1 MNMLL
6 SIAVLFL
13 LYAVRDAVEV
23 PTVCFVLT
31 WTAAVLYF
39 LSLEFK
45 IWRHFIAGTDR
56 TDREGERE

>member
-1 MNMLL
+1 MLL

-31 WTAAVLYF
+31 WTATVLSF
-39 LSLEFK
+39 LALEFK
-45 IWRHFIAGTDR
+45 IWRHFSIGADR
-56 TDREGERE
+56 TDSEGERK